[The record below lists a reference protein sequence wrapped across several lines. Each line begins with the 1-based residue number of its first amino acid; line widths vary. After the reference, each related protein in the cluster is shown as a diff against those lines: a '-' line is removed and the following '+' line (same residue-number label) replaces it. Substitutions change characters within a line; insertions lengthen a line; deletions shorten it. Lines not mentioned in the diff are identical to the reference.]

1 MQSAEVII
9 AFIISE
15 QIQKEQITQL
25 AIDNQQSISTDIYEG
40 ERKQCKCNFK
50 IGNIELNLKNQ
61 HRRGDNIKVLYLIKK
76 DVKVKTKANKFRL
89 YTKQTKMASLM

>member
-15 QIQKEQITQL
+15 QIQKEQITEL

-50 IGNIELNLKNQ
+50 IGNIELNLKN
-61 HRRGDNIKVLYLIKK
+61 I
-76 DVKVKTKANKFRL
+76 
-89 YTKQTKMASLM
+89 